1 MRLSDGDEDPR
12 LGRTVGERYRIV
24 RRIGEGGMGVVYEA
38 EDTRDARRVALKCVH
53 AHLAS
58 QRDVLARFEREAKA
72 ATAIGNEHIVEVLDT
87 GRLDDG
93 SAFMV
98 LELLAGNDLA
108 SEIAAGGP
116 LSIGRAAH
124 VATQIADALY
134 VAHGMGVIHRDLKPE
149 NIFLVDPR
157 GRDFVKVLDFGI
169 SKIREAEG
177 GGQVTTLTRTG
188 TTVGTPYYMAPEQA
202 QGRKDVDHRVDVY
215 ALGVILFRA
224 LTGQHPFDDE
234 SYPML
239 VLKICTEAPPPVQRY
254 RPDVPAELAA
264 VIEKML
270 AKESADRHRSMHD
283 VGEALAPFLTLRAPP
298 VLADAPGTRATRAS
312 ALGGAQRVDSPLA
325 RAETVAATG
334 ASGTGSGASVGSIA
348 SASAAGASGW
358 QSGPGLPAAGR
369 EPSPGPAPDPADDD
383 EVAIPGARR
392 AGRSQNAVIWLLVS
406 VAVAAL
412 AGMAVLVFTGERD
425 EPIETSAEL
434 PEPAPPR
441 TKALVAPTRGGIGW
455 SWVNPMPR
463 AMPTWYDVDVAASE
477 LVAMV
482 GFAGEAARWQQGTM
496 FRWRTGTDVS
506 LFGVAWTGTREAI
519 AVGDEGEIRVLRLEG
534 EAQRVES
541 GTTEALRS
549 IVATSPTEA
558 WVTGDAGTL
567 LRLAAY
573 EAHRVETATESDLLA
588 VHPRGQALFVVGETG
603 TILRVEGDQ
612 VVAETSGTEA
622 TLRAVGGCND
632 GDLYAAGDDGRVL
645 RRRADGRW
653 EILQHDFREPWAGLT
668 CDRARGRAV
677 AVGLRG
683 GVLLIAGNRTV
694 RLSSGTDRSL
704 HDVSSARES
713 ATWIVGDGGR
723 LMKVMDDHVVTLTS
737 GPTSSIQD
745 VGALGGALV
754 AVGEWGRIL
763 REERNGVVEGR
774 SPTKAALASVA
785 RLGEDR
791 LLAAGDYGA
800 IVTIRYDTAELV
812 ESPSGHSWRDL
823 VSDGQVVLGV
833 GTDGGLLRGTP
844 GAFDVSRVPRAG
856 TLWAVSGAPSDAIA
870 VGDEGVVVAL
880 TERGMQRIACG
891 VDVSLRGV
899 SKTDA
904 GTWIVGDQGVI
915 LRLEGRRCVAERSAS
930 AAEPMLNGIGI
941 GPYGRPIAVGNRGT
955 ALERTDQGEWS
966 PIDLDVGRT
975 NLRGIYRGDRDVF
988 IAGAGG
994 VILRHVRLD

>member
-1 MRLSDGDEDPR
+1 MTGDEDPR
-12 LGRTVGERYRIV
+12 LGSTVAGRYRIV

-38 EDTRDARRVALKCVH
+38 EDDRDGRRVALKCVH

-58 QRDVLARFEREAKA
+58 QREVLARFEREAKA
-72 ATAIGNEHIVEVLDT
+72 ATAAGNEHIVEVLDT
-87 GRLDDG
+87 GRIDDG

-98 LELLAGNDLA
+98 LEYLSGTDLA
-108 SEIAAGGP
+108 SEIASGGP
-116 LSIGRAAH
+116 LSIGRMAH
-124 VATQIADALY
+124 VATQICDALY

-149 NIFLVDPR
+149 NVFLVDPG

-177 GGQVTTLTRTG
+177 GQVTALTRTG

-202 QGRKDVDHRVDVY
+202 QGHKDVDHRVDVY

-254 RPDVPAELAA
+254 RPDVPDALAA
-264 VIEKML
+264 VIAKML
-270 AKESADRHRSMHD
+270 AKDPAERFRSMRD
-283 VGEALAPFLTLRAPP
+283 VGEALGPFRELRDPP
-298 VLADAPGTRATRAS
+298 VLTDAPGTRGMRAS
-312 ALGGAQRVDSPLA
+312 ALAGAQRVDSPLA
-325 RAETVAATG
+325 RAETLAATAAG
-334 ASGTGSGASVGSIA
+334 
-348 SASAAGASGW
+348 SAAGAGGGSGW
-358 QSGPGLPAAGR
+358 QSGPGLPVAA
-369 EPSPGPAPDPADDD
+369 SPAPEPRADPEDDD
-383 EVAIPGARR
+383 EVVIPGARR
-392 AGRSQNAVIWLLVS
+392 AGRSQNAVRWLLLS
-406 VAVAAL
+406 VAIASL
-412 AGMAVLVFTGERD
+412 AGVAVLAFTTERD
-425 EPIETSAEL
+425 EPIVESAEL

-441 TKALVAPTRGGIGW
+441 TKALVAPVGSGIGW

-482 GFAGEAARWQQGTM
+482 GFAGEAARFQQGTM

-506 LFGVAWTGTREAI
+506 LFGVAWTGAREAI
-519 AVGDEGEIRVLRLEG
+519 AVGDEGEVRVLRLEG
-534 EAQRVES
+534 DAQQIDS
-541 GTTEALRS
+541 GTSEALRS

-558 WVTGDAGTL
+558 WITGDAGTL
-567 LRLAAY
+567 LRLSAYQAA
-573 EAHRVETATESDLLA
+573 RVETATDRDLLA
-588 VHPRGQALFVVGETG
+588 AHVRGQALFVVGEAG

-622 TLRAVGGCND
+622 TLRAVGGCSD
-632 GDLYAAGDDGRVL
+632 GDLYAVGDEGRVL

-653 EILQHDFREPWAGLT
+653 EILQHDHREPWAGLA
-668 CDRARGRAV
+668 CDRTHGRAV

-683 GVLLIAGNRTV
+683 GVLLMSGKHVV

-704 HDVSSARES
+704 HDVGSARGS

-723 LMKVMDDHVVTLTS
+723 LMKVMDDHVVTLTA

-763 REERNGVVEGR
+763 REQRTGIAEGR

-785 RLGEDR
+785 PLGEDR

-800 IVTIRYDTAELV
+800 IVSIRYDTAELV

-833 GTDGGLLRGTP
+833 GTDGGILRGTP

-856 TLWAVSGAPSDAIA
+856 TLWAVAGTPSDAIA

-880 TERGMQRIACG
+880 TARGMQRISCG
-891 VDVSLRGV
+891 TELSLRGV
-899 SKTDA
+899 TRTEA
-904 GTWIVGDQGVI
+904 GTWIVGDEGLI
-915 LRLEGRRCVAERSAS
+915 LRLDGRRCVVERAPT
-930 AAEPMLNGIGI
+930 AGAPMLNGVGI

-955 ALERTDQGEWS
+955 ALERTEEGTWS
-966 PIDLDVGRT
+966 PIDVDVGRA
-975 NLRGIYRGDRDVF
+975 NLRNVYRGDRDVF
-988 IAGAGG
+988 IVGAGG